1 MAYSTQQLQE
11 EARRIAAEEGVDPAL
26 FMGLIQQE
34 SGWNPTARS
43 PVGAFGLTQ
52 IMPATAANP
61 GFGLRGLSGEQLN
74 DPIAQLR
81 FGARYLK
88 TMLNR
93 YDGNVDKALA
103 SYNWGAGNVDK
114 YGVDPDRMPAET
126 RGYLHKV
133 KGFADDFGT
142 SGSPYAIKPSVGDDY
157 GTSALGAYGFDGYDD
172 YGIYAEPAG
181 GDGPASSEY
190 GSTVGADRSGLGSI
204 LGGAAKGFMGGG
216 LPGAV
221 GGALMGAV
229 ANMSQNRAAAQ
240 AGLTGRDVM
249 GAAINAVA
257 TGNVPGALGGLV
269 SGKATQAAGRA
280 VGSAVGA
287 TPDDK
292 NFGFGDAI
300 SAGLKGFMSGGPA
313 GLLGAVAG
321 GYIAD
326 KARPTVDNVK
336 AAVGKAVGAGLGFTG
351 ANAVS
356 SGIPNDAL
364 TRELA
369 AIGLYGAPPT
379 TSSSI
384 TAGDVRNAPGLSVD
398 PLADAMRDAIRG
410 GGSSQGSSFGGG
422 GGGYSHG
429 SDANRGGA
437 RGW

>member
-1 MAYSTQQLQE
+1 MAYTTQMLQR
-11 EARRIAAEEGVDPAL
+11 EARRIAVEEGVDPAL

-34 SGWNPTARS
+34 SGWNPNARS
-43 PVGAFGLTQ
+43 PVGAYGLTQ

-61 GFGLRGLSGEQLN
+61 GFGLRGLTTDQMN
-74 DPIAQLR
+74 DPVSQLR

-93 YDGNVDKALA
+93 YGGDVDRALA

-114 YGVDPDRMPAET
+114 YGIDPDRMPAET

-142 SGSPYAIKPSVGDDY
+142 SGTPYAIKPSTSDDY

-172 YGIYAEPAG
+172 YGIYASDRG
-181 GDGPASSEY
+181 GDGPEASEA
-190 GSTVGADRSGLGSI
+190 GSTVGKDRSGLGGI
-204 LGGAAKGFMGGG
+204 LGGAARGFMGGG

-229 ANMSQNRAAAQ
+229 ANMSQNRAAKQ
-240 AGLTGRDVM
+240 MGLTGTDVM
-249 GAAINAVA
+249 GTALNAVG
-257 TGNVPGALGGLV
+257 TGNLAGAIGGLV
-269 SGKATQAAGRA
+269 GGKAQQAVTGA
-280 VGSAVGA
+280 VGKAVGA
-287 TPDDK
+287 TPDEEADK

-300 SAGLKGFMSGGPA
+300 SAGLKGFMAGGPA
-313 GLLGAVAG
+313 GALGAIAG
-321 GYIAD
+321 GLLTDRMAP
-326 KARPTVDNVK
+326 AVDQAK
-336 AAVGKAVGAGLGFTG
+336 AAIGKGLGFTG

-364 TRELA
+364 TQQLA
-369 AIGLYGAPPT
+369 GLGLYGTPAST
-379 TSSSI
+379 GGL
-384 TAGDVRNAPGLSVD
+384 TAADVRNAPGLSRD
-398 PLADAMRDAIRG
+398 PLADALRDAIG
-410 GGSSQGSSFGGG
+410 GGSGRGTSFGG

-429 SDANRGGA
+429 GDENRGGA